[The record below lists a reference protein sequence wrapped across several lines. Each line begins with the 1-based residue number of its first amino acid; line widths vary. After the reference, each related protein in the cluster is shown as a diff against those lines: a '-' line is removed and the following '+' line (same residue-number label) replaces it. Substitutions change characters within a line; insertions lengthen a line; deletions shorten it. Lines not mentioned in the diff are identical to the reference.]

1 MNNSFNK
8 SLIFSQ
14 AWERTKKTGE
24 KFATA
29 LTAVWDFYRKNA
41 FAKVESEKIISEWE
55 KLNSAKTLD
64 AYTAS
69 QKNVGKII
77 DVLKAA
83 YTALVEVRTPNAI
96 MTANII
102 ANVVNK
108 KSETPSPRQLW
119 AIVCGAWENGIILN
133 F

>member
-1 MNNSFNK
+1 MYNK

-29 LTAVWDFYRKNA
+29 LTAVWDYYRKSA
-41 FAKVESEKIISEWE
+41 FAKTESEKMISEWE
-55 KLNSAKTLD
+55 KLNTAKTLE
-64 AYTAS
+64 AYSTS
-69 QKNVGKII
+69 QKNVGKIVN
-77 DVLKAA
+77 VLKAT
-83 YTALVEVRTPNAI
+83 YTALLEVRTPQAVI
-96 MTANII
+96 TANII
-102 ANVVNK
+102 ASVVNK

-119 AIVCGAWENGIILN
+119 AIVCGAWENGIIIN